1 MIEGRIDPFGT
12 AYVGLKV
19 AGLRGEVEIEAILDT
34 GFNGQVCL
42 PLSVAVPLGL
52 ELAYTSQFE
61 LADGTLVQDELV
73 FVGKA
78 FWRGEYRDVEIVL
91 TRSGEALLGTG
102 LLEGAQ
108 VQLDFAR
115 GTVSVDKAA
124 TSSG

>member
-1 MIEGRIDPFGT
+1 M
-12 AYVGLKV
+12 
-19 AGLRGEVEIEAILDT
+19 
-34 GFNGQVCL
+34 
-42 PLSVAVPLGL
+42 GL

-78 FWRGEYRDVEIVL
+78 FWREEYRDVEIVS
-91 TRSGEALLGTG
+91 TRSEEALLGTG

-115 GTVSVDKAA
+115 GTVYINKAVM
-124 TSSG
+124 S

>member
-1 MIEGRIDPFGT
+1 
-12 AYVGLKV
+12 
-19 AGLRGEVEIEAILDT
+19 
-34 GFNGQVCL
+34 
-42 PLSVAVPLGL
+42 LGL
-52 ELAYTSQFE
+52 ELAYTAHFE

-91 TRSGEALLGTG
+91 TRSEEALLGTG

-115 GTVSVDKAA
+115 GTVCINKAVM
-124 TSSG
+124 S